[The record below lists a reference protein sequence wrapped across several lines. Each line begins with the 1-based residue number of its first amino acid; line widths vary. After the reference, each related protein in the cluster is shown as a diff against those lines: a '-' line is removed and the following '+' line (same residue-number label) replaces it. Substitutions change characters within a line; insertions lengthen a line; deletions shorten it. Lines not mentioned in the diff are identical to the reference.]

1 MRNIRDGVG
10 EEALIGQKLGSLLA
24 EADHHL
30 MDLGTED
37 RDFTFLI
44 LFELHIFRAVKD
56 LIDTVGKVCDPSVSP
71 DVRDETYEDQ
81 SD

>member
-1 MRNIRDGVG
+1 
-10 EEALIGQKLGSLLA
+10 
-24 EADHHL
+24 

-56 LIDTVGKVCDPSVSP
+56 LIDTVGKFCDPSVSP